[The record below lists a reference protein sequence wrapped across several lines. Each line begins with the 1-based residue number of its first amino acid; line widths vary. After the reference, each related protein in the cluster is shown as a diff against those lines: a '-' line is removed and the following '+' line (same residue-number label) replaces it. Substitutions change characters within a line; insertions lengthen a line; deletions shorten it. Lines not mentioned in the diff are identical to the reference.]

1 MGRNVVPR
9 FAISY
14 FIRYFAQNMFNMDF
28 GKRVLLLL
36 LSLVITSS
44 AQAQYTEEEGG
55 VESKL
60 GYLRYLG
67 MGVGA
72 TYQTLNDPAISPI
85 FYSRIGAVP
94 MVNNIK
100 VNATT
105 YSEIALR
112 ASALNLTHNIDED
125 TDVKVK
131 TQRAL
136 ADYRFMVRIPSEIR
150 NTDFRAGGMLSAMFA
165 HKNAP
170 HLLDAA
176 RVYEYAVSLGLCGK
190 ITKEVVL
197 AGKTTFLSWD
207 LAIPFLANIS
217 RPYYLNREELADPEN
232 KVIKDFLGNA
242 ATGSFGKFFRLNS
255 RVGLMYRLDNGNAIL
270 FSYQWDYT
278 RMKTYQK
285 SYFAEH
291 ILSMSFMFNY

>member
-1 MGRNVVPR
+1 MGRNVVLR
-9 FAISY
+9 FAISH
-14 FIRYFAQNMFNMDF
+14 FIRYFAQNIHNMDF

-36 LSLVITSS
+36 LSSVFSLATH
-44 AQAQYTEEEGG
+44 AQYTEEEGG

-60 GYLRYLG
+60 GYLRYMG

-72 TYQTLNDPAISPI
+72 TYQVMNDPAISPVI
-85 FYSRIGAVP
+85 YSKVSALP
-94 MVNNIK
+94 MINHIK

-105 YSEIALR
+105 YSEVALR
-112 ASALNLTHNIDED
+112 ASALNLTHNLDKD
-125 TDVKVK
+125 NKVKVK

-136 ADYRFMVRIPSEIR
+136 ADYRFLVRIPSEMR
-150 NTDFRAGGMLSAMFA
+150 NMDFRAGGMLSAMFA

-170 HLLDAA
+170 HLIDAA

-190 ITKEVVL
+190 VTKEVVMG
-197 AGKTTFLSWD
+197 GKTTFLSWD
-207 LAIPFLANIS
+207 IAIPFLANIS

-232 KVIKDFLGNA
+232 KVIKDFLGNSS
-242 ATGSFGKFFRLNS
+242 TGTIGKFFRLNS

-278 RMKTYQK
+278 KMKTHQK